1 LKLPFQSGLL
11 FLLFLQKVQNLFMT
25 CLQGCQLL
33 LQITIF
39 CNKWTNF
46 RNETGWQA
54 ILAQSGTQD
63 LVVQLTEASLC
74 EQLAAFPPTLLS
86 ACSSTDQ
93 WLLVDYSHELTF
105 LSCFGAMQQKRQ
117 FSVRAPQFIL

>member
-1 LKLPFQSGLL
+1 L
-11 FLLFLQKVQNLFMT
+11 FLHKMQNLFMI

-46 RNETGWQA
+46 LNETGWQA
-54 ILAQSGTQD
+54 ILAQSGTQG
-63 LVVQLTEASLC
+63 LVVQLTEASIC
-74 EQLAAFPPTLLS
+74 EQLAAFPSTVLS

-93 WLLVDYSHELTF
+93 CL
-105 LSCFGAMQQKRQ
+105 
-117 FSVRAPQFIL
+117 